1 MAKTNELRVESVS
14 RTTVSTMGDEGAI
27 IFNLENGGEIS
38 LHLPFEV
45 VADAQVAL
53 AHVQRALVFK
63 RQALGAGE
71 SPNLLFVQSI
81 RARDLPDRQL
91 HLQVNTEDG
100 IPFHFHVSSNM
111 ARSLASALSDWLQQ
125 HPGPAAA

>member
-14 RTTVSTMGDEGAI
+14 RTTVSTMGDEAALV
-27 IFNLENGGEIS
+27 FNLEDGGEIS
-38 LHLPFEV
+38 VRLPFDV
-45 VADAQVAL
+45 VADAQIAL

-71 SPNLLFVQSI
+71 SPNLLVVKSV
-81 RARDLPDRQL
+81 RARDLPNQQL

-100 IPFHFHVSSNM
+100 IPFHFHVSTNM
-111 ARSLASALSDWLQQ
+111 ARSLSSALSEWLQQ
-125 HPGPAAA
+125 NPGPAIA